1 MLLKSHCNN
10 KDCSKVN
17 SNEVRDK
24 NVTQTNSL
32 FLHYWRYHKYVT
44 QNIKQSIS
52 DGPENKKELPRS
64 SH

>member
-1 MLLKSHCNN
+1 M
-10 KDCSKVN
+10 N

-24 NVTQTNSL
+24 NVTQISSL
-32 FLHYWRYHKYVT
+32 FLHYWRYYKYVT

-52 DGPENKKELPRS
+52 DGPKNKKGLPRS